1 MIPAPAVPGRN
12 TRNAAGENKGTV
24 LLFLSPCFSGVQI
37 LLFPSPV
44 SRMSKGTET
53 KGPSPCSGLYLGGR
67 DDIIGKISRTAK

>member
-44 SRMSKGTET
+44 SRMSM
-53 KGPSPCSGLYLGGR
+53 SASGQKQKDRPHFPGS
-67 DDIIGKISRTAK
+67 GKQKIVPRW